1 MLRSMISAATS
12 RNRGK
17 DPRSEMTMPMLMK
30 MFSKE
35 LEGSAERMFPGTVSP
50 VGDHDTCD
58 VPSCA
63 KSITRRMPITV

>member
-12 RNRGK
+12 RNRGQ
-17 DPRSEMTMPMLMK
+17 DPKSEITIPMLMK

-50 VGDHDTCD
+50 VGDHDAYE
-58 VPSCA
+58 VPSWA

>member
-17 DPRSEMTMPMLMK
+17 DPRITMPMLMK

-50 VGDHDTCD
+50 VGDHDAYE
-58 VPSCA
+58 VPSWA

>member
-1 MLRSMISAATS
+1 MLRSTISAATS

-30 MFSKE
+30 IFSKE
-35 LEGSAERMFPGTVSP
+35 WEGSAERMFPGTVSP
-50 VGDHDTCD
+50 VGDHDAYE
-58 VPSCA
+58 VPSWA

>member
-12 RNRGK
+12 RNIGK

-30 MFSKE
+30 TFSKE

-50 VGDHDTCD
+50 AGDNDAGEI
-58 VPSCA
+58 PSCA